1 MASAQDMV
9 YRPLNPSFGGDP
21 FNSGHLLGLADRQNQ
36 HQDSGSS
43 PFASRNSTDQFRR
56 QIQSSLLSRV
66 ASQISD
72 RILGEDAQDSGRFR
86 IDTTEISFQ
95 RLDGVIL
102 IDILDNLTGGTTTI
116 EIPDPGL

>member
-1 MASAQDMV
+1 MV

-36 HQDSGSS
+36 HQDEGGS
-43 PFASRNSTDQFRR
+43 PFSSRSSTDQFQR

-72 RILGEDAQDSGRFR
+72 RILGEDAQNNGTFR

-95 RLDGVIL
+95 RLDGVIA
-102 IDILDNLTGGTTTI
+102 IDIIDNITGAVTQI